1 MPKPTEK
8 QTKQWGYSPRKPAPP
23 KVPPTLKAEIER
35 KGQALV
41 DSYLRPTYVKPAPEY
56 PTFNYII
63 EIGVKW
69 FRSYFYFYAIYA
81 VPGPN
86 AIAPTFESKFA
97 RLTYLGADRF
107 TLAFV
112 RHTGEWIELYQD
124 IPLDEAF
131 ELIQTD
137 AWFQP

>member
-1 MPKPTEK
+1 
-8 QTKQWGYSPRKPAPP
+8 
-23 KVPPTLKAEIER
+23 
-35 KGQALV
+35 
-41 DSYLRPTYVKPAPEY
+41 
-56 PTFNYII
+56 
-63 EIGVKW
+63 
-69 FRSYFYFYAIYA
+69 
-81 VPGPN
+81 
-86 AIAPTFESKFA
+86 
-97 RLTYLGADRF
+97 LTYLGADRF